1 MGTQKCENYIS
12 SHLLEHIYVCILPST
27 VCKMSNVHTYIGKNV
42 LLHTKKNK
50 WSQLGDEEYG
60 GASKHILLVSIPLQ
74 RVIVSSVSLVC
85 TGQGQQPNSRGETWS
100 LIKCR

>member
-27 VCKMSNVHTYIGKNV
+27 VCKMSNVHMYIGKNV
-42 LLHTKKNK
+42 LLHTRKQEVPIGG
-50 WSQLGDEEYG
+50 SGYG

-74 RVIVSSVSLVC
+74 RVTVSSVSLVC
-85 TGQGQQPNSRGETWS
+85 TGQGQQPNSRGQTWS